1 MKANF
6 TAYDDQIAKLTP
18 YLESDQSDVVR
29 KKIEEL
35 SVANIKNISATFI
48 TLVFDDPLIGFH
60 PINIRIAEVLECKA
74 YK

>member
-1 MKANF
+1 MKIKMIPVI
-6 TAYDDQIAKLTP
+6 YDD
-18 YLESDQSDVVR
+18 DDVECR
-29 KKIEEL
+29 IGDNILIRTKKIEEL